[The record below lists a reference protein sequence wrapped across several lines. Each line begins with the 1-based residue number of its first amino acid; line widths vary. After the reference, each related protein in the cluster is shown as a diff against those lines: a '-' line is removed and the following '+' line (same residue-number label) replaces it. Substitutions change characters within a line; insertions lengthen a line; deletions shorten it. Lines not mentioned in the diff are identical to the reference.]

1 MTKKLIA
8 LVEVLMVVSLFCT
21 GFASWIISPYTDG
34 NSKTQLGSVS
44 SHAVEK
50 RNLDYYGIGINNTGA
65 SDFRYA
71 AVTTSSGTVNKF
83 TNKTISVNI
92 TVNRSVMK
100 TRMESSGGY
109 SGDVLEINC
118 AAKMAT
124 NSLFQQMA
132 SYGLQYPSDCKLVLG
147 GYPNLFVIASVTLES
162 DNTLNI
168 RIPIEQIYHIANLD
182 KINTAT
188 STLSLQL
195 VFTEIGAGVNSLNVA
210 DVCNNISISYT
221 IHVEPK

>member
-8 LVEVLMVVSLFCT
+8 LIEVLMVVSLFCT
-21 GFASWIISPYTDG
+21 GFASWMISPYTDG

-71 AVTTSSGTVNKF
+71 AVTTASGTVNKF

-195 VFTEIGAGVNSLNVA
+195 VFTETGAGVSSAEVA
-210 DVCNNISISYT
+210 NICNNYNVSYT